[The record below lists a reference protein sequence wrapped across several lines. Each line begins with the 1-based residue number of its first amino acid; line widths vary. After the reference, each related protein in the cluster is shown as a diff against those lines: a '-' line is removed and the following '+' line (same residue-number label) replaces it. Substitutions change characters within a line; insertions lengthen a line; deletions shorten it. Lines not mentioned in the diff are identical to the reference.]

1 MYEKFLEEVGNFVFM
16 ENQPE
21 SADIIFVPGN
31 RIFFRTYYTVKTTK
45 TNNIY
50 KKVMYCG
57 KEEIN
62 IGSTYVLYEIC
73 GVRYI
78 Q

>member
-1 MYEKFLEEVGNFVFM
+1 M
-16 ENQPE
+16 
-21 SADIIFVPGN
+21 
-31 RIFFRTYYTVKTTK
+31 TYYTVKTTK

-50 KKVMYCG
+50 KKVMYCR